1 MSSIKTAISMS
12 ARVGNHAKDTNCL
25 ESILI
30 RFFNGGKKQA
40 MFLKNVKR
48 NADGEVIECFTKKG
62 GKVYEEF
69 ADFVYRLGDMFVD
82 VGGWE
87 RFYAKYGKTF
97 KLEGL
102 NVFVKSLKNICESDE
117 FTEMIDE
124 CDQICDGYGY

>member
-1 MSSIKTAISMS
+1 MSSIKKAISMS
-12 ARVGNHAKDTNCL
+12 ARVGNHAKYTNCL

-82 VGGWE
+82 VDEWGE
-87 RFYAKYGKTF
+87 FYKRYGETF
-97 KLEGL
+97 KLSGL
-102 NVFVKSLKNICESDE
+102 NAFVKSLTNICDSRE
-117 FTEMIDE
+117 FVEIVDE
-124 CDQICDGYGY
+124 CDQICDGDGY

>member
-12 ARVGNHAKDTNCL
+12 ERVGNHAKDTNCL

-30 RFFNGGKKQA
+30 RFFNGGKKQE

-48 NADGEVIECFTKKG
+48 NANGEVIECFTKKG

-69 ADFVYRLGDMFVD
+69 VEFVYKLGDVFVD

-87 RFYAKYGKTF
+87 QFYAKYGKSF
-97 KLEGL
+97 KLNGL
-102 NVFVKSLKNICESDE
+102 NAFVKSLKNVCESDE